1 MRDFGHRIHSGDD
14 SDARA
19 SEKRDRHDRCVLY
32 GSAVQRSHDS
42 FGVRGNEQVGERE
55 ESEGK
60 R

>member
-32 GSAVQRSHDS
+32 GSAVQRPHDS
-42 FGVRGNEQVGERE
+42 FGVRGNE
-55 ESEGK
+55 
-60 R
+60 